1 MQRIDI
7 IPLIKLLDD
16 PDSNIYNVIR
26 SKLLTIGVD
35 IIPELEDA
43 WQGELSELFQSRIE
57 DIIHEVQFNRTKDEL
72 ANWLA
77 DESDNLLKGVYWI
90 ATHQFP
96 DLSYEEIN
104 IEVEQIK
111 YDVWLELNDNLTALE
126 KVKILNHIIFDIH
139 KFSGNI
145 SSYYSP
151 RNSYINQLLEF
162 KKGNSIS
169 LSILYLEIASR
180 LDLPIYG
187 INLPEN
193 FVLAYADK
201 PSLFS
206 IIEDKD
212 EQMLFY
218 INAFK
223 RGTVFGRKEIDLYVK
238 QKKLKTDKSFYL
250 PCNNVDI
257 VQRLILD
264 LIISYEKL
272 GFIDKVEELHELLK
286 IVK

>member
-1 MQRIDI
+1 MQKIDI

-16 PDSNIYNVIR
+16 PDSNIYNVIH

-43 WQGELSELFQSRIE
+43 WQGELSELLQSRIE

-72 ANWLA
+72 AKWLA

-96 DLSYEEIN
+96 DLSYEELN
-104 IEVEQIK
+104 KKVEQIK

-126 KVKILNHIIFDIH
+126 KVKILNHIVFDIH

-187 INLPEN
+187 INLSEN

-201 PSLFS
+201 PSLLS

-223 RGTVFGRKEIDLYVK
+223 KGTVFGRKEIDLYVK

-264 LIISYEKL
+264 LVISYEKL
-272 GFIDKVEELHELLK
+272 GFIDKVEELHELFK

>member
-43 WQGELSELFQSRIE
+43 WQGELSELLQSRIE